1 MQRSNDIILKLYRRI
16 GLFTCSSVFLL
27 FFLGGLV
34 RATGSGMGC
43 PDWPKCFGL
52 WAPPDCECKLPAN
65 YQEIYLQKRL
75 QKVERFA
82 KVLNGMGFHG
92 AANRLLT
99 DPSVKAPEEFHPV
112 KAWIEYINRLFG
124 VLSGLFALIYFGIM
138 LRYRKIIQG
147 KRWGLLGLVFLL
159 LNGWLGSLVVA
170 TNLLPGVVTLH
181 FLLSFMCLFAYMV
194 SMHRAQSFRFEH
206 TEILSSKKWFAV
218 WAVVFVVLILGA
230 WTREQVDQMRLAGTL
245 YVDADETAFLGFGM
259 LDVFSMD
266 WLFSLHRYV
275 PFVILGWM
283 LWLIGKE
290 PKIASEGGF
299 KSKLRRPLWV
309 ISMICIVQIALG
321 VIHIWFVIPSWAQ
334 VSHVVVGSALIS
346 YIFAVYLSTL
356 SIKSTHS

>member
-1 MQRSNDIILKLYRRI
+1 MQRSNEIILKLYRRI

-52 WAPPDCECKLPAN
+52 WAPPTCDCDLPTN
-65 YQEIYLQKRL
+65 YQDIYLKKRL

-82 KVLNGMGFHG
+82 KVLDRVGFHE
-92 AANRLLT
+92 AAKRLLT

-124 VLSGLFALIYFGIM
+124 VLSGFFALIYFVLMI
-138 LRYRKIIQG
+138 RYRKVIEG
-147 KRWGLLGLVFLL
+147 KRWGLLGLILLL

-170 TNLLPGVVTLH
+170 TNLLPGIVTLH

-194 SMHRAQSFRFEH
+194 SMNRARTFTFRH
-206 TEILSSKKWFAV
+206 TEILSSRKWFAI
-218 WAVVFVVLILGA
+218 WALVFVVLILGA

-245 YVDADETAFLGFGM
+245 YVDADETAFLGYGM

-266 WLFSLHRYV
+266 WLFSLHRYM
-275 PFVILGWM
+275 PFLILGWM

-290 PKIASEGGF
+290 QKIASEPGF
-299 KSKLRRPLWV
+299 ISKLSRPLWV

-334 VSHVVVGSALIS
+334 VSHVVVGSALIT

-356 SIKSTHS
+356 SPKSTHA

>member
-1 MQRSNDIILKLYRRI
+1 MQRSNDSILKLYRRI
-16 GLFTCSSVFLL
+16 GFLTCSSVFLL

-52 WAPPDCECKLPAN
+52 WAPPNCECKLPAN

-82 KVLNGMGFHG
+82 KVLNGLGFES
-92 AANRLLT
+92 AAKRLLN
-99 DPSVKAPEEFHPV
+99 DPSIKAPEVFHPV

-138 LRYRKIIQG
+138 LRYRKTING
-147 KRWGLLGLVFLL
+147 KRWALLGLFFLL

-181 FLLSFMCLFAYMV
+181 FLLSFLCLFAYMV
-194 SMHRAQSFRFEH
+194 SMHRAKSFSFQH
-206 TEILSSKKWFAV
+206 TDILNSRKWFGLWVAV
-218 WAVVFVVLILGA
+218 FAVLILGA

-245 YVDADETAFLGFGM
+245 YVDGDETAFLGFGM
-259 LDVFSMD
+259 LDIFEMD

-283 LWLIGKE
+283 LWLIGKGPKAALE
-290 PKIASEGGF
+290 PGF

-321 VIHIWFVIPSWAQ
+321 VVHIWFVIPSWAQ

-346 YIFAVYLSTL
+346 YIFVVYLSTL
-356 SIKSTHS
+356 SKKLKNS